1 MKQRR
6 QWVRERARG
15 VGLVTLLAACVCA
28 VALGIVALLLLVMT

>member
-6 QWVRERARG
+6 RWVRERARG

-28 VALGIVALLLLVMT
+28 AAVSIAALLTWVMT